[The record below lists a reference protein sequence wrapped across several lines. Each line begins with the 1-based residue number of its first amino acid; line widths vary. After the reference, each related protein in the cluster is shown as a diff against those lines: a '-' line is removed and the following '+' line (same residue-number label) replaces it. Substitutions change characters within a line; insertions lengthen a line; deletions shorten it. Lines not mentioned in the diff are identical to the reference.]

1 MVTDDQGKLSAKL
14 RHLPYGE
21 VHEPSSYGHE
31 RVQKKFAS
39 FTGQEMDNDTGLVYY
54 HFRYY
59 DPSLG
64 RFLTPDNLIPGGGDD
79 PQEYNRYAY
88 VNGNPVKYTDPT
100 GHWKCCKINPSK
112 IIDSGMQAAN
122 RGFANLLANAN
133 AVKDVLV
140 EAGSCLFHSSCETL
154 DKLDEAIQKG
164 AEQVAQTGND
174 IATGITLGAIN
185 EVTFIFSQMAAT
197 FQGAQADVTAY
208 KRNRARVDAIFQ
220 RLSHGRLDLGGTFQR
235 LIKTV
240 DKIEN
245 LAPAKINI
253 WKLGGGD
260 SLIKWPPSLKTI
272 QHYSVAILAG
282 VAGVAVTAACL
293 YYLSA
298 VMGPTGCAAAGGAI
312 SGYIKGY
319 GDAWVEGEGMDK
331 RQDRAR
337 FGAAIGAAVGG
348 GFAYSG
354 APSFQSIDAYKAGG
368 GDAIAHGAIQGAAY
382 ERGVLGGN
390 GTEVVAAGA
399 FGALTGGFGT
409 AYNSYNSLM

>member
-1 MVTDDQGKLSAKL
+1 
-14 RHLPYGE
+14 
-21 VHEPSSYGHE
+21 
-31 RVQKKFAS
+31 
-39 FTGQEMDNDTGLVYY
+39 MDNDTGLVYY

-122 RGFANLLANAN
+122 HGFANLLANAN
-133 AVKDVLV
+133 AVKDVLS

-185 EVTFIFSQMAAT
+185 EATFMLSQMAAT

-235 LIKTV
+235 VIKTV
-240 DKIEN
+240 DKID
-245 LAPAKINI
+245 K
-253 WKLGGGD
+253 GF
-260 SLIKWPPSLKTI
+260 
-272 QHYSVAILAG
+272 SVAGIAG
-282 VAGVAVTAACL
+282 GISTYIRSQTGIDLNSELSKKIFVSFVAGTIGGAVTAACL
-293 YYLSA
+293 GASFGLGSVA
-298 VMGPTGCAAAGGAI
+298 CVAAGGAVV
-312 SGYIKGY
+312 GYIKGY
-319 GDAWVEGEGMDK
+319 GDAWAEGKGEDE
-331 RQDRAR
+331 RQNRAR
-337 FGAAIGAAVGG
+337 YGAAIGGAVGAGFGAYGIVGG
-348 GFAYSG
+348 GWLDA
-354 APSFQSIDAYKAGG
+354 AQSV
-368 GDAIAHGAIQGAAY
+368 AY
-382 ERGVLGGN
+382 ERGVMGASN
-390 GTEVVAAGA
+390 GSLLISAGLSM
-399 FGALTGGFGT
+399 GS
-409 AYNSYNSLM
+409 AYGKDFAKPWFDPKVEYKSTSWDNGRLHISIR